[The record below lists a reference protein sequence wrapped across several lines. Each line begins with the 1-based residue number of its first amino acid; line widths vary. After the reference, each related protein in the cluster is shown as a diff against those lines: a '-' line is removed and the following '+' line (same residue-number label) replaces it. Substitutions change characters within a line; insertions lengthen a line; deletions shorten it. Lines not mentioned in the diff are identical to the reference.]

1 MATKN
6 PYYTK
11 LAKLHWIALT
21 AIVFGVAF
29 YFTGEL
35 WTRYTI
41 AHSANPRIDFNFA
54 SALLTLLGCLLVLVS
69 LISLMVALL
78 NRKNK
83 D

>member
-1 MATKN
+1 MRFT
-6 PYYTK
+6 
-11 LAKLHWIALT
+11 KLHWIALT
-21 AIVFGVAF
+21 AIVFGVAL

-41 AHSANPRIDFNFA
+41 AHSTNPRIDFNFA
-54 SALLTLLGCLLVLVS
+54 SALLTLLGFLLVLVG

-78 NRKNK
+78 KRKNK